1 MIALSIASLAA
12 VASLVV
18 PANAHMEMSYP
29 PPFRSKSNPH
39 ATEIEYSMTSPLN
52 ADGSNYPCKGFLSD
66 LNTPGGAVTAE
77 WTAGQDYHFTLQGGA
92 NHAGGSCQASLSYDG
107 GKTFTVIQSIVGN
120 CPSTVAPTDY
130 PITVPGDAP
139 SGDAIF
145 AWTWFNN
152 LGNREMY
159 MNCAHIKINGGS
171 GGSGFSSRPTIFE
184 ANIGNGCS
192 TLEGSDVEFPNP
204 GPDLI
209 NQSGKTAAP
218 LGNCAA
224 GSGSGGNT
232 PPPQSSAAAPSP
244 SNTEASASAS
254 ASSEGAAPASS
265 SSASY
270 DDGQWHPQS
279 SSAAAPS
286 STDAGNNGEWQPTS
300 SAGSSEAQP
309 TSTDG
314 GNSQSQGSQGQ
325 SSATGINPPTESGKN
340 RKKKCVRR
348 QKRNGVHG
356 HRRAGPH
363 GGRSRSF

>member
-18 PANAHMEMSYP
+18 PANAHMEMTYP
-29 PPFRSKSNPH
+29 PPFRSKANPH

-52 ADGSNYPCKGFLSD
+52 ADGSNFPCKGFLSD
-66 LNTPGGAVTAE
+66 LNGPGGAVTAE
-77 WTAGQDYHFTLQGGA
+77 WTAGNSYHFTLQGGA

-120 CPSTVAPTDY
+120 CPSTIAPTDY
-130 PITVPGDAP
+130 PVTVPSDAP
-139 SGDAIF
+139 GGDAIF

-159 MNCAHIKINGGS
+159 MNCAHIKINGGGD
-171 GGSGFSSRPTIFE
+171 GGSGFSSRPSIFE

-209 NQSGKTAAP
+209 NQSGKTAP
-218 LGNCAA
+218 PQGNCAA
-224 GSGSGGNT
+224 GPGSGGNK
-232 PPPQSSAAAPSP
+232 PPPQSSDAAPAP
-244 SNTEASASAS
+244 SSTEGGAP
-254 ASSEGAAPASS
+254 ASSEGAPAPSS

-270 DDGQWHPQS
+270 DNGQWHPES

-286 STDAGNNGEWQPTS
+286 STDGGNGEWQPTS
-300 SAGSSEAQP
+300 AGSSDAQP
-309 TSTDG
+309 TPTG
-314 GNSQSQGSQGQ
+314 GNSQGQ

-348 QKRNGVHG
+348 QKRNGPHA

-363 GGRSRSF
+363 GGRSRAF

>member
-18 PANAHMEMSYP
+18 PANAHMEMTYP
-29 PPFRSKSNPH
+29 APFRSKSNPH

-66 LNTPGGAVTAE
+66 LNGPGGAVTAE
-77 WTAGQDYHFTLQGGA
+77 WTAGQNYHFTLQGGA

-130 PITVPGDAP
+130 PVTVPGDAP

-209 NQSGKTAAP
+209 NQSSKTAP
-218 LGNCAA
+218 PQGNCAA
-224 GSGSGGNT
+224 GPGSGGNQ
-232 PPPQSSAAAPSP
+232 PQSSAAAPSP
-244 SNTEASASAS
+244 SSTE
-254 ASSEGAAPASS
+254 GGAPASS
-265 SSASY
+265 GAASSDAAPAPSSTASY
-270 DDGQWHPQS
+270 DDGQWHPS

-286 STDAGNNGEWQPTS
+286 STDGNNGEWQPTS

-309 TSTDG
+309 TPTD
-314 GNSQSQGSQGQ
+314 GNSQSQGQ